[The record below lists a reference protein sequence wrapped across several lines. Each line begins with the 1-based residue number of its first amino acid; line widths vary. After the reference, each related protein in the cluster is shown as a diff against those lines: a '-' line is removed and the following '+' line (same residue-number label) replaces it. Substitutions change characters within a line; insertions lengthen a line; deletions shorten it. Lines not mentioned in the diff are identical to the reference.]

1 VSGSAGSAPPDLN
14 RLRNSAKL
22 DAWIANAKAS
32 LVSSFATGVLRDIA
46 AVRAAITQPWS
57 NSQVEGKLRTSHSS
71 NDKCMGANMCHSQFC
86 MQNDGYHIEV
96 NW

>member
-1 VSGSAGSAPPDLN
+1 
-14 RLRNSAKL
+14 
-22 DAWIANAKAS
+22 
-32 LVSSFATGVLRDIA
+32 
-46 AVRAAITQPWS
+46 VRAAITQPWS